1 MSAKTPRERSIILRT
16 PEVRDILEG
25 RKTQLRRIVK
35 EQPASH
41 EHIAWFTNII
51 GGPPGFA
58 VARPMSSNA
67 RRLSCPYGQPGDRL
81 WVREAFW
88 ARHDV
93 EHGEYGTVYDHGPCL
108 DLGSEHHP
116 GIQYVATPENAARPD
131 EPGEWWEAP
140 PSDWDGESD
149 YKGRGAMDWL
159 PWEHYSKHPATH
171 MPRWASRLT
180 LEVVSVRAERL
191 HDISEGD
198 ARAEGVEPK
207 RGAGAAVIQA
217 GPVHLSH
224 VVGFRELWCSING
237 PESWDANP
245 WVWVVEFRR
254 VETPHV

>member
-1 MSAKTPRERSIILRT
+1 MSAKTPRERSIMLRT

-41 EHIAWFTNII
+41 EHIAWCTNII

-58 VARPMSSNA
+58 AARPMSSNA

-81 WVREAFW
+81 WVRETW
-88 ARHDV
+88 A
-93 EHGEYGTVYDHGPCL
+93 L
-108 DLGSEHHP
+108 
-116 GIQYVATPENAARPD
+116 ENPPD
-131 EPGEWWEAP
+131 
-140 PSDWDGESD
+140 DGELLIWQADRSAAWRPLLGERFHLSPN
-149 YKGRGAMDWL
+149 YQPNRWR
-159 PWEHYSKHPATH
+159 PAIN

-180 LEVVSVRAERL
+180 LEVVSVRVERL
-191 HDISEGD
+191 QDISEAD

-207 RGAGAAVIQA
+207 RGAGGAVIST

-254 VETPHV
+254 VETPHD